1 MRQTILCA
9 VLLAFCVFTA
19 SAAEEVMT
27 NADVVKLVKAGLTM
41 NTIETKIFAS
51 TVSFDV
57 GTDALIELS
66 RDGVPDQVVRAM
78 IVRQSEQRG
87 GAAPRPATR
96 PVDPQQRSRR
106 FDVAIHRNNS
116 KYAKCDGGELLV
128 NNSGV
133 KASGCRGSNFDIK
146 WSDVQGVCFDY
157 GYRGVVVFRGASKD
171 YRISTT
177 NPAEAREILNTIS
190 EVRPDLSLRETCE

>member
-9 VLLAFCVFTA
+9 VLLVLCASTA

-41 NTIETKIFAS
+41 NTIETKIYAS

-57 GTDALIELS
+57 GTEALIELS
-66 RDGVPDQVVRAM
+66 RDVPDQVVRAM

-87 GAAPRPATR
+87 GAAPRPVTR

-116 KYAKCDGGELLV
+116 KYAKCDGGDLLV
-128 NNSGV
+128 NNAGV
-133 KASGCRGSNFDIK
+133 KASGCRGSNFDLK
-146 WSDVQGVCFDY
+146 WTDVQGVCFDY
-157 GYRGVVVFRGASKD
+157 GYRGVVVFRGATKD

-177 NPAEAREILNTIS
+177 NPAEAREILNTVAA
-190 EVRPDLSLRETCE
+190 VRPDLSLRDTCD